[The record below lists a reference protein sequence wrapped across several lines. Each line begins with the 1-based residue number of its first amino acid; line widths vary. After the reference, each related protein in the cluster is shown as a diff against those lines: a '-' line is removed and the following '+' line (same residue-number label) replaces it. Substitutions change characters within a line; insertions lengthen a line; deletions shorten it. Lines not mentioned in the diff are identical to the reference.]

1 MSQQMVSPSAITS
14 KLTAL
19 LRLGLVSKNNVA
31 RAITVFKNPEKAM
44 KSGANRMLVQDL
56 LVDIVDRIINNK
68 NLYTVI
74 KQTLVKDPAN
84 ESNQPI
90 EENVQKERT
99 KTLLRS
105 GLVKKKDIMIARRAV
120 SSNKNLTSMSAVGVY
135 REMMI
140 GMLDSMVKKI
150 TGNPILFNAF
160 KKTLGT
166 ETVEESFTSPNL
178 ESISEFFLDIDGVS
192 LRESNKPTNPG
203 LWSQAKTLAKNRLPY
218 CSTDCSEGWA
228 TKWYNENGGDWQ
240 SIEEGKNFFT
250 FIDNLEELNRETI
263 HNYTY
268 RARDNAKE
276 LELWGKTY
284 GSSDKDRLKI
294 KNRKKGM
301 KKALKKL
308 GHNFVEMAQSHNRR
322 REMEKHLSKPL
333 NNWMKDLDNN
343 EKNDNEHL
351 YGLGGKKVKFRTR
364 KKRALVTGMKEWIE
378 GESQKGVSDKARSIA
393 REIHRKYNT
402 QKQVEMP
409 AETSSTSPKK
419 IESQSKARQNRK
431 NRAIKKANT

>member
-228 TKWYNENGGDWQ
+228 TKWYNENGGEWQ

-308 GHNFVEMAQSHNRR
+308 GHNFIEMAQSHNRR

-431 NRAIKKANT
+431 NRAIRKANT

>member
-228 TKWYNENGGDWQ
+228 TKWYNENGGEWQ

-431 NRAIKKANT
+431 NRAIRKANT

>member
-276 LELWGKTY
+276 LEAWGKTY

-308 GHNFVEMAQSHNRR
+308 GHNFIEMAQSHNRR

-431 NRAIKKANT
+431 NRAIRKANT

>member
-166 ETVEESFTSPNL
+166 ETVEESFTSPKF
-178 ESISEFFLDIDGVS
+178 ESISELFLDIEGVS

-431 NRAIKKANT
+431 NRATRKANT

>member
-1 MSQQMVSPSAITS
+1 MVSPSAITS

-308 GHNFVEMAQSHNRR
+308 GHNFIEMAQSHNRR

-431 NRAIKKANT
+431 NRAIRKANT

>member
-166 ETVEESFTSPNL
+166 ETVEESFNSPNL

-228 TKWYNENGGDWQ
+228 TKWYNENGGEWQ

-431 NRAIKKANT
+431 NRATRKANT

>member
-228 TKWYNENGGDWQ
+228 TKWYNENGGEWQ

-250 FIDNLEELNRETI
+250 FIDNLEELHRETI

-301 KKALKKL
+301 KTALKKL

-431 NRAIKKANT
+431 NRAIRRANT

>member
-228 TKWYNENGGDWQ
+228 TKWYNENGGEWQ

-276 LELWGKTY
+276 LEAWGKTY

-308 GHNFVEMAQSHNRR
+308 GHNFIEMAQSHNRR

-364 KKRALVTGMKEWIE
+364 KKRALATGMKEWIE

-431 NRAIKKANT
+431 NRATRKANT

>member
-228 TKWYNENGGDWQ
+228 TKWYNENGGEWQ

-250 FIDNLEELNRETI
+250 FIDNLEELHRETI

-301 KKALKKL
+301 KTALKKL

-409 AETSSTSPKK
+409 AETSSSLPKK
-419 IESQSKARQNRK
+419 IESQSRARQNRK
-431 NRAIKKANT
+431 NRAIRRANT

>member
-431 NRAIKKANT
+431 NRATRKANT

>member
-1 MSQQMVSPSAITS
+1 MSHPIGESSGITS

-19 LRLGLVSKNNVA
+19 LRLGLVSKNNMA

-44 KSGANRMLVQDL
+44 TSSANRMLMQEI
-56 LVDIVDRIINNK
+56 LVDIMDRILNNK
-68 NLYTVI
+68 TLYSIVRQNLI
-74 KQTLVKDPAN
+74 KNQSSPAVT
-84 ESNQPI
+84 ESV
-90 EENVQKERT
+90 EDERA
-99 KTLLRS
+99 KTLFRS
-105 GLVKKKDIMIARRAV
+105 GLVQKKHVMLARRAIT
-120 SSNKNLTSMSAVGVY
+120 NHDNLKSMSAIGVY

-150 TGNPILFNAF
+150 TGNPVLFNAF
-160 KKTLGT
+160 KRTLGK
-166 ETVEESFTSPNL
+166 ETVEESFTCSNS
-178 ESISEFFLDIDGVS
+178 ESISELFLDVDYA
-192 LRESNKPTNPG
+192 LMRETNKPSNAG
-203 LWSQAKTLAKNRLPY
+203 LWSQAKTIAK
-218 CSTDCSEGWA
+218 SKSSDCSSDLIEVWA
-228 TKWYNENGGDWQ
+228 TKWYNENGGNWKPIQ
-240 SIEEGKNFFT
+240 EGKKFFG
-250 FIDNLEELNRETI
+250 FVNDVNQLQELNRETL

-276 LELWGKTY
+276 LEAWGKTY

-301 KKALKKL
+301 KTALKKL
-308 GHNFVEMAQSHNRR
+308 GHTFIEMAQSHNRR

-364 KKRALVTGMKEWIE
+364 KKRALATGMKEWIE

-409 AETSSTSPKK
+409 TETPSTSPKK
-419 IESQSKARQNRK
+419 IESQSRARQNRK
-431 NRAIKKANT
+431 NRATRRANT

>member
-1 MSQQMVSPSAITS
+1 MTEFLFENQTNQQI
-14 KLTAL
+14 
-19 LRLGLVSKNNVA
+19 
-31 RAITVFKNPEKAM
+31 
-44 KSGANRMLVQDL
+44 
-56 LVDIVDRIINNK
+56 
-68 NLYTVI
+68 
-74 KQTLVKDPAN
+74 
-84 ESNQPI
+84 
-90 EENVQKERT
+90 
-99 KTLLRS
+99 
-105 GLVKKKDIMIARRAV
+105 
-120 SSNKNLTSMSAVGVY
+120 
-135 REMMI
+135 
-140 GMLDSMVKKI
+140 
-150 TGNPILFNAF
+150 
-160 KKTLGT
+160 
-166 ETVEESFTSPNL
+166 
-178 ESISEFFLDIDGVS
+178 
-192 LRESNKPTNPG
+192 
-203 LWSQAKTLAKNRLPY
+203 QAKTLAKNRLPY

-431 NRAIKKANT
+431 NRATRKANT

>member
-1 MSQQMVSPSAITS
+1 MVSPSAITS

-431 NRAIKKANT
+431 NRATRKANT

>member
-228 TKWYNENGGDWQ
+228 TKWYNENGGEWQ

-308 GHNFVEMAQSHNRR
+308 GHNFIEMAQSHNRR

-431 NRAIKKANT
+431 NRATRKANT

>member
-228 TKWYNENGGDWQ
+228 TKWYNENGGEWQ

-431 NRAIKKANT
+431 NRATRKANT

>member
-419 IESQSKARQNRK
+419 IESQSKARQ
-431 NRAIKKANT
+431 KKQSN

>member
-228 TKWYNENGGDWQ
+228 TKWYNENGGEWQ

-250 FIDNLEELNRETI
+250 FIDNLEELHRETI

-409 AETSSTSPKK
+409 AETSSSLPKK
-419 IESQSKARQNRK
+419 IESQSRARQNRK
-431 NRAIKKANT
+431 NRAIRRANT

>member
-301 KKALKKL
+301 KTALKKL
-308 GHNFVEMAQSHNRR
+308 GHTFIEMAQSHNRR

-419 IESQSKARQNRK
+419 IESQSRARQNRK

>member
-1 MSQQMVSPSAITS
+1 MVSPSAITS

-160 KKTLGT
+160 KKTLGA

-364 KKRALVTGMKEWIE
+364 KKRALATGMKEWIE

-409 AETSSTSPKK
+409 AETSSTLSKTP
-419 IESQSKARQNRK
+419 ESQSRARQNRK
-431 NRAIKKANT
+431 NRAIRKANT

>member
-308 GHNFVEMAQSHNRR
+308 GHNFIEMAQSHNRR

-431 NRAIKKANT
+431 NRATRKANT

>member
-90 EENVQKERT
+90 EENVKKERT

-120 SSNKNLTSMSAVGVY
+120 SSNKNLSSMSAVGVY

-308 GHNFVEMAQSHNRR
+308 GHNFIEMAQSHNRR

-431 NRAIKKANT
+431 NRAIRKANT